1 MKLTQ
6 IETKSIMLFIA
17 ILLSGLLAGIFF
29 TWTNAVTPG
38 IGKLEDLAYLQVFQ
52 HMNRA
57 ILNPLFFIIF
67 MGALLFPATSAY
79 YYKSNSKL
87 IFRLLIIATTIY
99 FIGVFIVTIIGNL
112 PLNDLIDKSI
122 LESLSKTEII
132 ELREKYEMKWNS
144 LHLIRTI
151 TSTST
156 FFILIIVSI
165 INNNVKIIENENN

>member
-1 MKLTQ
+1 MNLLK
-6 IETKSIMLFIA
+6 IETKSILLFIA

-29 TWTNAVTPG
+29 TWTNAITPG
-38 IGKLEDLAYLQVFQ
+38 IGKLNDLAYLQVFQ
-52 HMNRA
+52 YMNRA
-57 ILNPLFFIIF
+57 ILNPLFYIIF
-67 MGALLFPATSAY
+67 MRPLLFSIATTY
-79 YYKSNSKL
+79 YYKSESKL
-87 IFRLLIIATTIY
+87 IFRMLISATVIY

-132 ELREKYEMKWNS
+132 ELREKYEMKWNY

-156 FFILIIVSI
+156 FFILIAVSI
-165 INNNVKIIENENN
+165 LNNKINNK

>member
-1 MKLTQ
+1 MNLLK
-6 IETKSIMLFIA
+6 IETKSIILFIA

-29 TWTNAVTPG
+29 TWTNAITPG
-38 IGKLEDLAYLQVFQ
+38 IGKLDDLAYLQVFQ

-67 MGALLFPATSAY
+67 MGALLFSVASTY
-79 YYKSNSKL
+79 YYKLDSKL
-87 IFRLLIIATTIY
+87 IFRMLIIATVIY

-112 PLNDLIDKSI
+112 PLNDLIDKSV

-132 ELREKYEMKWNS
+132 ELREKYEIKWNK

-151 TSTST
+151 TSTSA
-156 FFILIIVSI
+156 FFILIAVSI
-165 INNNVKIIENENN
+165 INNKTIKTI

>member
-1 MKLTQ
+1 MNLFK
-6 IETKSIMLFIA
+6 IETKSIILFIA

-29 TWTNAVTPG
+29 TWTNAITPG
-38 IGKLEDLAYLQVFQ
+38 IGKLDDLAYLQVFQ

-67 MGALLFPATSAY
+67 MGALLFSVASTY
-79 YYKSNSKL
+79 YYKSDSKL
-87 IFRLLIIATTIY
+87 IFRMLIIATVIY

-112 PLNDLIDKSI
+112 PLNDLIDKSV
-122 LESLSKTEII
+122 LESLSKIEII
-132 ELREKYEMKWNS
+132 ELREKYEIKWNK

-156 FFILIIVSI
+156 FFILIAVSI
-165 INNNVKIIENENN
+165 INNKTIKTI